1 MNELKLCVITCIV
14 IVFYIHL
21 NLEYNNGNSSNDR
34 ERSYLN
40 NKLFKIGFK
49 LKKKKKIPNSQP
61 HNKLQINLKTK
72 HSFFF

>member
-49 LKKKKKIPNSQP
+49 FKKKENP
-61 HNKLQINLKTK
+61 
-72 HSFFF
+72 